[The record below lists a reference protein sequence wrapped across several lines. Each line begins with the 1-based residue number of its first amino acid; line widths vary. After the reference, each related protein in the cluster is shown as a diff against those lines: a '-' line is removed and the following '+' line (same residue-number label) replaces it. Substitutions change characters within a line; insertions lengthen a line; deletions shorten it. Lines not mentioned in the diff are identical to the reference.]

1 MKQPEV
7 TCTCSPVTTFL
18 PLIIVLGISIVK
30 EAIEDFGRYR
40 ADREVNNRKVA
51 VFSPAEGRFI
61 DKAWKL
67 VQVPASPCRS
77 VALAGVRL
85 LFGPGAFLRKAAQ
98 SLGLQLPAT
107 HGTRCGCSQGGA
119 GLQVAVAAVARR
131 LPESS
136 WSVMSLGL
144 GYACTPLHASSTRA
158 SPQAESSCTRVLSP
172 AITAC

>member
-98 SLGLQLPAT
+98 SLGLHVPAT
-107 HGTRCGCSQGGA
+107 HGTRCVCGWGG
-119 GLQVAVAAVARR
+119 R
-131 LPESS
+131 L
-136 WSVMSLGL
+136 
-144 GYACTPLHASSTRA
+144 ASSGSSFCLTPAWRQLA
-158 SPQAESSCTRVLSP
+158 SGSDMQVHPSMYAVHALLPSSHCT
-172 AITAC
+172 